1 MERKANTQE
10 GNAELITSF
19 NTYKEV
25 VIYKIKEVI
34 QDTEEYLRAH
44 RMYEYS
50 DGKEEED
57 ATKHPP
63 Q

>member
-1 MERKANTQE
+1 MERKANTKE
-10 GNAELITSF
+10 GNAEFINSF

-25 VIYKIKEVI
+25 AIYKIKEAI
-34 QDTEEYLRAH
+34 KETEEYLRAH

-57 ATKHPP
+57 ATKHPL

>member
-1 MERKANTQE
+1 MNRKTDIQK
-10 GNAELITSF
+10 GNAEFVNSF
-19 NTYKEV
+19 NTDKEA
-25 VIYKIKEVI
+25 IDYAIKEVI
-34 QDTEEYLRAH
+34 KETEEYLRVH

-50 DGKEEED
+50 DDKEEED

>member
-1 MERKANTQE
+1 MDRKANTQE
-10 GNAELITSF
+10 GNVEFVNSF
-19 NTYKEV
+19 DTYKEA
-25 VIYKIKEVI
+25 IDFAIKEAI
-34 QDTEEYLRAH
+34 KETEEYLRAH

-50 DGKEEED
+50 DDKEEED

>member
-1 MERKANTQE
+1 MDRKANTQD
-10 GNAELITSF
+10 GNAEFINSF

-25 VIYKIKEVI
+25 VIYKIKEAI
-34 QDTEEYLRAH
+34 KETEEYLRAH

-50 DGKEEED
+50 DEKEEEN
-57 ATKHPP
+57 ATKHSP